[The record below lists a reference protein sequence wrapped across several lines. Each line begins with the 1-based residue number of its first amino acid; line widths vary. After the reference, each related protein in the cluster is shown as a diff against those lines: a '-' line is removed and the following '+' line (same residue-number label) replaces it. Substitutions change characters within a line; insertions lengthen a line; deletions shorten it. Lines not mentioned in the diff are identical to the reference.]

1 MRVGVPAR
9 AGVPIAAALL
19 LALAASARA
28 QQAGTVAGQVRD
40 AGTDRPV
47 AGAQVIVVGT
57 TLGSLTAA
65 DGRYAIRGVP
75 ARQVTLRVLRLGYA
89 EKAAA
94 LTVPAGGTVTHDFV
108 LEETAVEIA
117 AIVTTVTGQQRRLE
131 VGNNIAQVKAASI
144 VETQAITNAAE
155 LLTARTPGVAVFDGT
170 QTGAG
175 VRVRIRGLS
184 SLSLSN
190 NPIYVLDG
198 VRVEGGSGSSTLDV
212 GGTLPARINDLNPE
226 EIESIEVV
234 KGPSASTLYGT
245 DASNGVVVITTKRG
259 IAGRAQWTYFTEQ
272 TAIQDRN
279 HYPTAYW
286 GWTAKS
292 ARNNTTQCYLF
303 QVTSGACAQDSVTS
317 YNLMKDPQ
325 ATPLGTGYRQQ
336 HGMQVRGGSETVR
349 YFLHGEW
356 EDENGRLKIPEFD
369 QQWLGARGLS
379 LLSDQQSPNHL
390 RRATARA
397 NVDIALS
404 KNADVS
410 FSTGYIASDLRLP
423 ISDDSNVNG
432 VAGNT
437 YGGPGFKYNLSSAGD
452 TLYGWRQ
459 FTPRSVY
466 QQVTEQSLQR
476 VVNSIHTNIRPAAW
490 LALRGTFGLD
500 YIGRRDTQLC
510 RFAECPDMA
519 GMAPVNNRLGFKID
533 NRINTFSYTVD
544 AAATATR
551 QVSKSVDSRTTAGLQ
566 FIRYLY
572 DRNGAMGTTLPPGAT
587 TVTAG
592 AVRTAD
598 ESTSE
603 TRTLGGFLEQQ
614 VSLKDRLFVTGAL
627 RTDRNSAFGA
637 DFHTAYYP
645 KLSVSWIASDESFF
659 PKPHW
664 LNSLRLRTAYGAS
677 GVQPGT
683 TDALPYFAPTQVLG
697 ENGYAP
703 GVVFSALG
711 NTHLKPERS
720 TELEGGFDLTFWNNR
735 ISTEITYYNKIS
747 RDALVSRV
755 LPPSLGTG
763 LTSRFENLGEV
774 QNRGWEGLVN
784 AQVVR
789 SHFFGWDFILNGSA
803 NTNEIISLGGLP
815 NLVLSSTQ
823 RHVKGYPL
831 YGWWMR
837 PLKSWQD
844 KNGNGIIEYNADP
857 TKSEI
862 VVGDTAEYMGS
873 PVPRYS
879 VTYVNG
885 LDFFNR
891 RLRLAGMLDY
901 KGGYKMYNNT
911 ERIRCASRNNCRG
924 LIDPKASLFEQAR
937 VIAVRVHPARTVA
950 GFIEDGAFVRFRELS
965 LSYNLPEAWVSRV
978 LHARGLGATLAARNL
993 GVLWTDYTGV
1003 DPEAYGT
1010 TGDAPSEFQAFAPPT
1025 YLAFRLNLNF

>member
-9 AGVPIAAALL
+9 AGVPIAGALL
-19 LALAASARA
+19 LALAGAGRA
-28 QQAGTVAGQVRD
+28 QQAGTVTGQVKE
-40 AGTDRPV
+40 AATDR
-47 AGAQVIVVGT
+47 AISSAQVVVVGT
-57 TLGSLTAA
+57 NLGTLTNA
-65 DGRYAIRGVP
+65 DGRYSIRGVP
-75 ARQVTLRVLRLGYA
+75 ARSITLRVLRLGYSEETA
-89 EKAAA
+89 S
-94 LTVPAGGTVTHDFV
+94 LVVSAGGTVTRDFA
-108 LEETAVEIA
+108 LRETAVELA

-131 VGNNIAQVKAASI
+131 VGNAIAQVKAATI

-198 VRVEGGSGSSTLDV
+198 VRIEGTTGSSSVGV
-212 GGTLPARINDLNPE
+212 GGTTPARINDLNPE
-226 EIESIEVV
+226 EIENIEVV

-259 IAGRAQWTYFTEQ
+259 VAGRPQWTYFTEQ
-272 TAIQDRN
+272 TGIQDRN
-279 HYPTAYW
+279 NYPTAYW

-292 ARNNTTQCYLF
+292 ARNNTTQCYLT
-303 QVTSGACAQDSVTS
+303 QAARGTCVQDSVTS
-317 YNLMKDPQ
+317 YNLMNDPQ
-325 ATPLGTGYRQQ
+325 STPLGTGYRQQ
-336 HGMQVRGGSETVR
+336 HGLQVRGGSEMVR

-369 QQWLGARGLS
+369 QQWMAARGVS
-379 LLSDQQSPNHL
+379 LLPDQVSPNHL
-390 RRATARA
+390 RRSTARA
-397 NVDIALS
+397 NVDISLS
-404 KNADVS
+404 KDADVS

-437 YGGPGFKYNLSSAGD
+437 YGGPGFKYNMSAAGD

-466 QQVTEQSLQR
+466 QQVTDQSIQR
-476 VVNSIHTNIRPAAW
+476 VVNSLRANVRPAAW

-500 YIGRRDTQLC
+500 FIDRRDTQLC

-519 GMAPVNNRLGFKID
+519 GNAPVNNRLGFKID
-533 NRINTFSYTVD
+533 NRTNFLSYTLD

-551 QVSKSVDSRTTAGLQ
+551 PLGKSVDSRTTLGVQ
-566 FIRYLY
+566 YLRTVF
-572 DRNGAMGTTLPPGAT
+572 DRNGAMGTTLPPGTT

-592 AVRTAD
+592 AVTSAD
-598 ESTSE
+598 ETTNE
-603 TRTLGGFLEQQ
+603 TRTLGGFVEQQ
-614 VSLKDRLFVTGAL
+614 VAMRDRLFVTAAL
-627 RTDRNSAFGA
+627 RSDRNSAFGA
-637 DFHTAYYP
+637 DFHTVFYP
-645 KLSVSWIASDESFF
+645 KLSVSWIASEERFF
-659 PKPHW
+659 PKMSW
-664 LNSLRLRTAYGAS
+664 LNQLRLRGAYGAS

-683 TDALPYFAPTQVLG
+683 TDAAPYFSPTQVLG
-697 ENGYAP
+697 ENGFAP

-720 TELEGGFDLTFWNNR
+720 AEIEAGLDVTFWDNR
-735 ISTEITYYNKIS
+735 VSTEITYYNKS
-747 RDALVSRV
+747 SKDALVSRV

-774 QNRGWEGLVN
+774 QNRGWEGLIN
-784 AQVVR
+784 AQLVR
-789 SHFFGWDFILNGSA
+789 GRFVGWDVVLNGSV
-803 NTNEIISLGGLP
+803 NTNEIVSLGGLP
-815 NLVLSSTQ
+815 TLVLSSTQ
-823 RHVKGYPL
+823 QHRKGYPL
-831 YGWWMR
+831 YGWWVK
-837 PLKSWQD
+837 PLKSWED

-862 VVGDTAEYMGS
+862 VVGDTAEYFGS
-873 PVPRYS
+873 AVPRYS
-879 VTYVNG
+879 LTYVNG
-885 LDFFNR
+885 IDAFNR
-891 RLRLAGMLDY
+891 RLRLTGMLDY

-924 LIDPKASLFEQAR
+924 LIDPTAPLWQQAR
-937 VIAVRVHPARTVA
+937 VVAVREHPTRTVA
-950 GFIEDGAFVRFRELS
+950 GFIEDGAFLRLREMS
-965 LSYNLPEAWVSRV
+965 LTYNLPEAWASRV
-978 LHARGLGATLAARNL
+978 LHARGIAATVAARNL
-993 GVLWTDYTGV
+993 GVLWTDYSGV

-1010 TGDAPSEFQAFAPPT
+1010 TGDAPSEFQSFAPPT
-1025 YLAFRLNLNF
+1025 YLAFRLTLNF